1 MAKTNYTT
9 NGNDY
14 YRVSLELGID
24 ADGKRIRK
32 RFYGKTKKEAEQ
44 KKQDFIIKQAQGI
57 NNERTFWFAQ
67 TFKTWLFEVVKMSD
81 IKPTTF
87 ARYEGLYRNYIE
99 NSPFAC
105 MNIDKIEPLY
115 IQRYYND
122 LYKKQKK
129 SCSQITYLNKF
140 IKQFFNYCV
149 DCRYLLINPC
159 SGNRIALPKENVK
172 EAKSKDVQIFSTKEI
187 KKIINSDDSKIKYIA
202 LIALATGMRRGEVI
216 ALTETD
222 IDLKNNEIHIRR
234 TIATTTIFDDN
245 NNRSSQV
252 IVQEPKTKNSIRDI
266 PLPDSIKLIIKKSIL
281 LKNQERIKAGQSY
294 SCKNLNFIFLSE
306 LGNFLNAG
314 NLDKTWSKYL
324 KALEIPHKKFH
335 ALRHT
340 YATKQFEN
348 DIPLKTVSMLLG
360 HSDIMMTANT
370 YTHVLKK
377 QKEKTIDIL
386 GII

>member
-9 NGNDY
+9 NGNNY

-122 LYKKQKK
+122 LYKKHKK

-149 DCRYLLINPC
+149 DCRYILINPC

-187 KKIINSDDSKIKYIA
+187 KKIITSDDSKIKYIA

-245 NNRSSQV
+245 NKRSKQV

-266 PLPDSIKLIIKKSIL
+266 PLSDSIKLIIKKSIL
-281 LKNQERIKAGQSY
+281 LKNQERIKAGESY
-294 SCKNLNFIFLSE
+294 SDQNLDFIFLSE